1 MDRFRLRREIFN
13 RRVDAHRD
21 VVAAARPCAIGI
33 AEPLE
38 VATADHRLVL
48 VVARC
53 VIAALPGRFLPRLGP
68 LAIASGPFFF
78 SWERERSPNPTRAL
92 LALDG
97 WLTAL
102 EDGLHLTR
110 RPIFFGWDDV
120 NSLARRPPGHSC

>member
-1 MDRFRLRREIFN
+1 MNEKERTPAPRD

-33 AEPLE
+33 ASLLKLR
-38 VATADHRLVL
+38 TADHRSALA
-48 VVARC
+48 VARC

-78 SWERERSPNPTRAL
+78 SWERERSLCASTNPTHAL

-102 EDGLHLTR
+102 EDGLHVTR

-120 NSLARRPPGHSC
+120 NFL